1 MDLEFAIIKVQVQ
14 YIEAIGKMIKQVD
27 LDIQQH
33 VEENYFMK
41 GNIRKIQN
49 MDMELYIMIMGDMK
63 DNFTMVKEKD
73 MVFIIGMMEIYTQE
87 STIMIVRKEQA
98 SII

>member
-1 MDLEFAIIKVQVQ
+1 
-14 YIEAIGKMIKQVD
+14 
-27 LDIQQH
+27 
-33 VEENYFMK
+33 MK

-73 MVFIIGMMEIYTQE
+73 MVFIIGMMEIYT
-87 STIMIVRKEQA
+87 
-98 SII
+98 